1 MYPLKFIVKYL
12 MVAGLG
18 LAGVLSLGRGFG
30 LPIPFLEYGSLEAWN
45 VIAGAGLLTFSLCVA
60 FFWRLSRPKQSAAR
74 RSYSVGFGDEWL
86 MQTTIT
92 GSSALR
98 HRSR

>member
-1 MYPLKFIVKYL
+1 MYSLMFTLKYL
-12 MVAGLG
+12 VVVGFG

-60 FFWRLSRPKQSAAR
+60 FFWRLSRPKQQAAR
-74 RSYSVGFGDEWL
+74 RLYKAGFGEEWL
-86 MQTTIT
+86 LSTTTT
-92 GSSALR
+92 GTHAFR

>member
-1 MYPLKFIVKYL
+1 MYPFKFILKYL
-12 MVAGLG
+12 LVVGLG
-18 LAGVLSLGRGFG
+18 FAGVLSLGRGFG

-60 FFWRLSRPKQSAAR
+60 FFWRLSRPKPQAAR
-74 RSYSVGFGDEWL
+74 RSYETGFGDEWL
-86 MQTTIT
+86 IPTTTT
-92 GSSALR
+92 GAQALR

>member
-1 MYPLKFIVKYL
+1 MYSLKFTLKYL
-12 MVAGLG
+12 VVVGFG

-45 VIAGAGLLTFSLCVA
+45 VLAGAGLLTFSLCVA
-60 FFWRLSRPKQSAAR
+60 FFWRVSRPKLQAAR
-74 RSYSVGFGDEWL
+74 RSYEVGFGEEWL
-86 MQTTIT
+86 LSTTT
-92 GSSALR
+92 GTRAFR